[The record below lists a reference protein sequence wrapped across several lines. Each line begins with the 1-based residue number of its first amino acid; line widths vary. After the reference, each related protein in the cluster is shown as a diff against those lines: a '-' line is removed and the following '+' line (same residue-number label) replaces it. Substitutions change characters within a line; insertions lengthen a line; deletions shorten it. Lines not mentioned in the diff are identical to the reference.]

1 MAAALQTMR
10 LGAGTSEAAARN
22 MMNVIPGI
30 RPTLTLMLI
39 LTVIWSF
46 QVFEFIFIVTRGG
59 PAYGSEVL
67 ATFAYRHAFFEGDV
81 GQAAAAA
88 CVMSLFG
95 LCATAVY
102 LWLQITDDAQST

>member
-1 MAAALQTMR
+1 
-10 LGAGTSEAAARN
+10 
-22 MMNVIPGI
+22 
-30 RPTLTLMLI
+30 MLI

-67 ATFAYRHAFFEGDV
+67 ATLAYRHAFFDGDV

-102 LWLQITDDAQST
+102 LRLQSNDDGQSA

>member
-1 MAAALQTMR
+1 MTTHPISTS
-10 LGAGTSEAAARN
+10 GTLVGTCPSDVPFVARHSSRSST
-22 MMNVIPGI
+22 P
-30 RPTLTLMLI
+30 
-39 LTVIWSF
+39 
-46 QVFEFIFIVTRGG
+46 VFEFIFIVTRGG